1 MSQSASEWN
10 SKWLSHNVHTTY
22 NYSHLSPSYLLCLS
36 MSHPHLPLWPSFYPT
51 VALSA
56 LWFLLRPLFFSII
69 FSMPNFF
76 LTHLLSIHTVK
87 FSHYLTHSLLFFPQL
102 SLPPHHGPGVLRGEW
117 VSFQH
122 ASWGWEDW
130 WVRVWGRT
138 LSCFLLSL
146 LFFTLDIHPAW
157 MPIIDFS

>member
-1 MSQSASEWN
+1 MSQSGSEWN

-69 FSMPNFF
+69 FSMLNFF

-87 FSHYLTHSLLFFPQL
+87 FSHCLTHSLLFSHSCHSLHTMGQEYYEGSEYL
-102 SLPPHHGPGVLRGEW
+102 SNMPAEAERTDELEYEVGHYP
-117 VSFQH
+117 VSSCHFYFSHLISTQH
-122 ASWGWEDW
+122 EC
-130 WVRVWGRT
+130 
-138 LSCFLLSL
+138 L
-146 LFFTLDIHPAW
+146 
-157 MPIIDFS
+157 